1 MRAAVL
7 HEIGQD
13 KLEVLDDV
21 EAVGFGPGKVKLR
34 IRATGLCHSDV
45 SAMSGVLPQPAPSSR
60 ATRAPVRSSTSA
72 TA

>member
-7 HEIGQD
+7 HEIGQE

-45 SAMSGVLPQPAPSSR
+45 SAMSGVLPQPAPSSPG
-60 ATRAPVRSSTSA
+60 TRARARSSTSG
-72 TA
+72 TG